1 MLDFNV
7 PSIAS
12 REEASEKERERGG
25 TEMGG
30 GGETEKD
37 RGGRERVI
45 EKKQKRERD

>member
-12 REEASEKERERGG
+12 REEGSEKEKERGG
-25 TEMGG
+25 TEEGG
-30 GGETEKD
+30 GTEKD